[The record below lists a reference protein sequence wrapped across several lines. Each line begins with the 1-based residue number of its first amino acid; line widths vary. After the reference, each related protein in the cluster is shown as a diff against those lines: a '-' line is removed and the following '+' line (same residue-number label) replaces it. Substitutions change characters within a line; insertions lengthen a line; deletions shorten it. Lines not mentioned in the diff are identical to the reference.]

1 MCYSEGMN
9 KTATKGYKM
18 ETSNDRRVKLYEMTV
33 QELMDIAET
42 LPAHL
47 VEFAKEQLLRQKL
60 EEMINN
66 NKN

>member
-1 MCYSEGMN
+1 MN
-9 KTATKGYKM
+9 KTATGKATKM
-18 ETSNDRRVKLYEMTV
+18 KTLNEKTV

-66 NKN
+66 K